1 MSIGKFTGIG
11 VGPGDPELLTLK
23 AVRALH
29 EADVVIAPR
38 TEKRDD
44 SIALSIARPHMR
56 SETEVLELIFPMVYH
71 AESLSDAW
79 KENRR
84 IIQQRLDAGQN
95 VVFLTLGDPM
105 FYSTYIYVFELL
117 QGCGHPIETVPGV
130 TAFCAIASHHGMPIV
145 EGDDVL
151 SVVPATISPEK
162 LEKVLAVSD
171 RLVLMKISRKF

>member
-71 AESLSDAW
+71 AESL
-79 KENRR
+79 R
-84 IIQQRLDAGQN
+84 
-95 VVFLTLGDPM
+95 M
-105 FYSTYIYVFELL
+105 
-117 QGCGHPIETVPGV
+117 PGGK
-130 TAFCAIASHHGMPIV
+130 TA
-145 EGDDVL
+145 
-151 SVVPATISPEK
+151 ISFSNGWTP
-162 LEKVLAVSD
+162 D
-171 RLVLMKISRKF
+171 RTSCF